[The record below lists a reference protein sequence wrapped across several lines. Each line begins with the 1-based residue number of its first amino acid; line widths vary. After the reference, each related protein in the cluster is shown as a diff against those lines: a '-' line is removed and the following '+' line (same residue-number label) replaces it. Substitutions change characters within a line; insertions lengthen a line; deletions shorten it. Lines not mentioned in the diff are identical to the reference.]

1 MALNHFTSF
10 TVVPVPLGELPEF
23 KNHARVISYLGMSYR
38 KSIHPH
44 SPASPF
50 IFYCMIQE
58 NTENV
63 VNHLCDLLLF
73 RVLRVNVSQRKHPVL
88 PH

>member
-1 MALNHFTSF
+1 M
-10 TVVPVPLGELPEF
+10 PLGVTSIL
-23 KNHARVISYLGMSYR
+23 KKHLQAASYLGMGYR
-38 KSIHPH
+38 KSIHPY

-50 IFYCMIQE
+50 IFYCMVQE

-73 RVLRVNVSQRKHPVL
+73 RVLRINVTQRKHPVL